1 MANTRDTVL
10 TALVAFAGGFLAGI
24 LLAPDSGAK
33 TRERIAEEAKV
44 RMRRL
49 EGRLDS
55 LQEQL
60 AGLDDAVKHTAS
72 DISRKVKSASTQVG
86 QKFREATQQAV
97 DVLPADADA
106 FHVDPAD
113 VTGDLR
119 RMPRK

>member
-1 MANTRDTVL
+1 MASTRDTLL
-10 TALVAFAGGFLAGI
+10 TAVVAFAGGFLAGI

-33 TRERIAEEAKV
+33 TRERIADEAKA

-60 AGLDDAVKHTAS
+60 AGLDDAVKNTAS
-72 DISRKVKSASTQVG
+72 DLSRRVKAASTQVG
-86 QKFREATQQAV
+86 QKFRDATHQAV
-97 DVLPADADA
+97 DVLPTDADA
-106 FHVDPAD
+106 FHVDPGD